1 MYRLYLLGGLQ
12 HSIQKHNKSLPK
24 HFDAC
29 YLSTIPVSQPM
40 QEYWWYVGQGGEAS
54 KEVAVKETTGLHVDD
69 KAPDEGLVNALTAP
83 DAPLAAGAMPKMG
96 NLNESGEKALIESL
110 TSTSVAKP
118 KKRKAEKT
126 PDDTAEE
133 VTPKSPMQM
142 VVDSKA
148 DLLKSATQAR
158 QYALTLEHLNY
169 SGELVTGMM
178 NFSKKMEAC
187 YKRITT
193 LEAQKVTDDRTY
205 KKIYNEIETDM
216 AWYTQAEAR
225 V

>member
-1 MYRLYLLGGLQ
+1 
-12 HSIQKHNKSLPK
+12 
-24 HFDAC
+24 
-29 YLSTIPVSQPM
+29 M
-40 QEYWWYVGQGGEAS
+40 QEYWWFVGQGGEAS

-83 DAPLAAGAMPKMG
+83 DAPLSAGAMPKMG
-96 NLNESGEKALIESL
+96 NLSESGEKALIEAL
-110 TSTSVAKP
+110 THTSVAKP

-126 PDDTAEE
+126 TEEAAEE
-133 VTPKSPMQM
+133 VSPKTPMEL
-142 VVDSKA
+142 VLESKA

-158 QYALTLEHLNY
+158 QYALTLEHLHY
-169 SGELVTGMM
+169 SGELVSGMM
-178 NFSKKMEAC
+178 NFSKKMEGC

-205 KKIYNEIETDM
+205 EKIFKEIDANM

-225 V
+225 I